1 MIEFAGR
8 LILLDIEG
16 TTSNLA
22 FVHEVL
28 FPYARQRVADY
39 LTAHRG
45 SGPVRDAL
53 EQVARDAGAA
63 NFAAWCP
70 HPADSAE
77 AVAWVVAQVHRLMDA
92 DSKQTG
98 LKQLQGLIWEDGYRD
113 GTLRSHV
120 FPEVPACLRVWKAAG
135 LVLCIYSS
143 GSVAAQ
149 KLFFTHTVAGDLTPL
164 FSGYHDTT
172 IGGKREPASY
182 HAIAAEAQLPPGEI
196 LFLSDVPE
204 ELDAAQAVGY
214 AVGLAERPGNRAVS
228 DQRHPR
234 FHSFEEITVTPIR

>member
-28 FPYARQRVADY
+28 FPYARQRVANY
-39 LTAHRG
+39 LTDHRG
-45 SGPVRDAL
+45 SAAVHAAL
-53 EQVARDAGAA
+53 EQLARDASAA

-70 HPADSAE
+70 YPTDSAE
-77 AVAWVVAQVHRLMDA
+77 AVAWVAAQVHRLMDA
-92 DSKQTG
+92 DAKQTG
-98 LKQLQGLIWEDGYRD
+98 LKQLQGLIWAGGYQD
-113 GTLRSHV
+113 GTLRAHV
-120 FPEVPACLRVWKAAG
+120 FPEVPACLRAWKAAG
-135 LVLCIYSS
+135 LALRIYSS

-149 KLFFTHTVAGDLTPL
+149 RLFFVHTVAGDLTPL

-182 HAIAAEAQLPPGEI
+182 RAIAAEAQLPPGEI

-204 ELDAAQAVGY
+204 ELDAAHAMGCAV
-214 AVGLAERPGNRAVS
+214 ALAERPGNRAV
-228 DQRHPR
+228 DARRHPSFR
-234 FHSFEEITVTPIR
+234 SFEEIAVTPVP